1 MAAFTVI
8 DHTELTGSATTW
20 PKSSIPSSYD
30 HLYLEFST
38 RSDSPSGERDEADV
52 TLNGDSGT
60 NYSLTQLWGG
70 SATPGSQRTTGVAM
84 IDKNY
89 INGDTSTADTFG
101 SGTLWIPHYANTAN
115 FKQVLIQ
122 AACEG
127 ATTTDY
133 RWGLSVCAGL
143 WSDTSAV
150 DQITLAPHTGTNFV
164 QYSTFTLYGVTG
176 A

>member
-20 PKSSIPSSYD
+20 TKSSIPSSYD

-115 FKQVLIQ
+115 F
-122 AACEG
+122 
-127 ATTTDY
+127 
-133 RWGLSVCAGL
+133 
-143 WSDTSAV
+143 
-150 DQITLAPHTGTNFV
+150 
-164 QYSTFTLYGVTG
+164 
-176 A
+176 